1 MGQPNT
7 WITLKEAIT
16 SGYGSDAE
24 LVGGGAIG
32 ATTPTEKLEGPN
44 TLDLLLLSHEVVDTV
59 VYTTLNSLVPGAPES
74 QGTHSTS
81 LIGCMVVPM
90 GGARDA
96 PVTVSLGKHQKSR
109 KTGSSLD

>member
-1 MGQPNT
+1 MGQANT

-32 ATTPTEKLEGPN
+32 AATPTEKLEGPN

-59 VYTTLNSLVPGAPES
+59 VYTTLNSLVPGRS
-74 QGTHSTS
+74 R
-81 LIGCMVVPM
+81 V
-90 GGARDA
+90 ARDA
-96 PVTVSLGKHQKSR
+96 FHES
-109 KTGSSLD
+109 